1 MSILERERLTAARS
15 ALAARLR
22 ELYQGETERAHR
34 FRYGLLLF
42 DAAALAYIVVTSFLT
57 DLKLLPADIVIGLI
71 ILADFAARISI
82 SRRPVRDILHPT
94 SLADMVAII
103 SFLAPLFGLGL
114 GFLRVLRTL
123 RLLHSYQLLARLC
136 QDFPWFQRKQELA
149 LTIVHLAV
157 FLFVMS
163 GIVYATQ
170 YRTNPEITNYVDA
183 LYFTVTSLTTTG
195 YGDILLPGTGG
206 RLLSVVIM
214 IAGVTLFL
222 RLVRA
227 LIQPN
232 KVTYECPT
240 CGLRRH
246 DPDAV
251 HCKHCGTVIHIP
263 TEGAA

>member
-1 MSILERERLTAARS
+1 MITATGP
-15 ALAARLR
+15 RLR
-22 ELYQGETERAHR
+22 NLYEGNSAQAQT

-42 DAAALAYIVVTSFLT
+42 DVATVIYIVVTSFLP
-57 DLKLLPADIVIGLI
+57 DLLPIAIMDGVIGLI
-71 ILADFAARISI
+71 ILADLVARMAI
-82 SRRPVRDILHPT
+82 SRRTVRDILHPA
-94 SLADMVAII
+94 SLADMVAVF
-103 SFLAPLFGLGL
+103 SFLAPMFGLHF

-123 RLLHSYQLLARLC
+123 RLLHTYQLVARLS
-136 QDFPWFQRKQELA
+136 QDFPWFRRQEDLIF
-149 LTIVHLAV
+149 TIVHLAV

-170 YRTNPEITNYVDA
+170 HRTNPEIMNYVDA

-232 KVTYECPT
+232 KVGYECPT

-251 HCKHCGTVIHIP
+251 HCKHCGTLIHIP
-263 TEGAA
+263 TEGL